1 MLSQLNG
8 IESERNPKSSLEAE
22 NAENATDTV
31 GYWFAVGALGAFIVA
46 GVIVYRAG
54 NSDFSTVANDLR
66 TASHYHQARVRSPS
80 P

>member
-8 IESERNPKSSLEAE
+8 IESERNPKSSLE
-22 NAENATDTV
+22 AENATDTV

-54 NSDFSTVANDLR
+54 NSDFPSVTNDLR
-66 TASHYHQARVRSPS
+66 TAGHSHQARVLSPS
-80 P
+80 R

>member
-1 MLSQLNG
+1 MISQLNG
-8 IESERNPKSSLEAE
+8 IESERNPESSLE
-22 NAENATDTV
+22 AENATDTV

-54 NSDFSTVANDLR
+54 NSDFPTVSNDLR
-66 TASHYHQARVRSPS
+66 AATHSARARMLSPS